1 MLDIRF
7 VRDNPEVV
15 KENLK
20 RRGDQEKVAWVDD
33 LLANDAKWRSTQSEA
48 NNLRSKRNKIT
59 EQIAQLRKKGED
71 ASSLMKEAEHIPD
84 EIKLLEKQTTELE
97 GKITATLME
106 LPNIMHESVPFGKD
120 ENDNQEV
127 RKWSDPPNFHFQ
139 PKDHI
144 DLASNLGLI
153 DMERAAKVAGAR
165 FYYLRGDLVKL
176 NYALIR
182 FALDF
187 LDGKGFSLCQPPYL
201 LRRDAVGG
209 AVALSDF
216 EDVLY
221 KVEEQDLYLLATSE
235 HALLAQHMDEI
246 LDGKSLPLRYGGVS
260 PCFRKEAGAHGRDT
274 KGIFR
279 IHQFEK
285 VEQFVFCK
293 PEQSWE
299 EHEKL
304 IANAEELVQALKIPY
319 RIVNVCTGDLGSVA
333 AKKYDLEGWM
343 PGQGKYREIVSCS
356 NCTSYQAVR
365 SKVRFRDKP
374 DEPTK
379 WVHTLNST
387 LIATERTLV
396 AIMENYQNEDGSIN
410 IPDIL
415 QTYMQGAKKIRPASS
430 TKTV

>member
-7 VRDNPEVV
+7 VRDNPDAV
-15 KENLK
+15 KDNLK
-20 RRGDQEKVAWVDD
+20 RRGEEEKVAWVDE
-33 LLANDAKWRSTQSEA
+33 LLANDAKWRNIQSEA
-48 NNLRSKRNKIT
+48 NNLRNKRNKIT
-59 EQIAQLRKKGED
+59 EQIAQLRKKRED
-71 ASSLMKEAEHIPD
+71 ASSLIREAEQIP
-84 EIKLLEKQTTELE
+84 EQIRGVEKQTEELE
-97 GKITATLME
+97 GKITATLMQ
-106 LPNIMHESVPFGKD
+106 LPNIMHDSVPFGKD
-120 ENDNQEV
+120 ENDNQEIK
-127 RKWSDPPNFHFQ
+127 KWGALPDFHFQ

-144 DLASNLGLI
+144 DLADNLGLI
-153 DMERAAKVAGAR
+153 DIERAAKVAGAR

-176 NYALIR
+176 NYALIH

-187 LDGKGFSLCQPPYL
+187 LEMKGFNLCQPPYL

-209 AVALSDF
+209 AIALSDF

-221 KVEEQDLYLLATSE
+221 KVEGEDLYLLATSE
-235 HALLAQHMDEI
+235 HAMLAQHMGEI
-246 LDGKSLPLRYGGVS
+246 LDGKLLPLKYGGVS

-304 IANAEELVQALKIPY
+304 IANAEELVQTLKIPY
-319 RIVNVCTGDLGSVA
+319 RVVNVCTGDLGSVA
-333 AKKYDLEGWM
+333 AKKYDLEAWM

-356 NCTSYQAVR
+356 NCTTYQAVR
-365 SKVRFRDKP
+365 SKIRFRDKP

-387 LIATERTLV
+387 LVATERTLV
-396 AIMENYQNEDGSIN
+396 AIMENYQAEDGSIN
-410 IPDIL
+410 VPEIL
-415 QTYMQGAKKIRPASS
+415 QTYMQGAKKIKPAVSP
-430 TKTV
+430 